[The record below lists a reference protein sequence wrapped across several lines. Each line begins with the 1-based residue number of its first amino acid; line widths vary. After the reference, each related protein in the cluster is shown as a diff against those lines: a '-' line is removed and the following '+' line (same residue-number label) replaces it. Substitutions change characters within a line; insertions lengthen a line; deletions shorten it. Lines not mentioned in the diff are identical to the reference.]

1 MLQVPA
7 MTQAV
12 CRWPV
17 TAEARVPSQAG
28 QCEICSEYSGTV
40 TGVLT
45 NPANTLTSVRSLSFR
60 YSDQV
65 ILPSWYP

>member
-1 MLQVPA
+1 

-28 QCEICSEYSGTV
+28 PSEICSEYSGTV
-40 TGVLT
+40 TGFLT
-45 NPANTLTSVRSLSFR
+45 SPSDTLTCVRPLSFR
-60 YSDQV
+60 YSNEDV
-65 ILPSWYP
+65 LPI